1 MEIKRDEYIFY
12 IGDNKDK
19 PKAFISFEDG
29 KDNEIVVTHTVVDPE
44 LRGQGIAGKLVEEVI
59 EFAKSENRKIIPICS
74 YVLDYFQKHPEHED
88 LLAD

>member
-59 EFAKSENRKIIPICS
+59 EFAKKENRKIIPICS
-74 YVLDYFQKHPEHED
+74 YVVDYFQKHPEHED